1 MFQIW
6 WHIECTT
13 VTASSF
19 RVLNISAGIPSRP
32 VALFRVVLR
41 NTHLTL
47 QSRMSGSRWVT
58 TPSWLSRSLRPF
70 LYSSSVYYCHL
81 FLISSASVINRSLLL
96 LSFILPILAWN
107 VPLMSLIFLK
117 RSLVFSILLFSSIY
131 LHCSFKKAFLSL
143 LGILRNSVFSWVYF
157 SLSSCLSLLF
167 FSRLFVKLPQTTTLP
182 SCFGD
187 GVDHHLLYKVTNLC
201 P

>member
-1 MFQIW
+1 MLRSNLLQYSCLENSMDRGAW
-6 WHIECTT
+6 WAT
-13 VTASSF
+13 VHGVTESWTRLGDWAHMHAM
-19 RVLNISAGIPSRP
+19 LPKA
-32 VALFRVVLR
+32 
-41 NTHLTL
+41 HLT
-47 QSRMSGSRWVT
+47 SHSKMSGSGWVT

-143 LGILRNSVFSWVYF
+143 LVILWNSAFCWVYP
-157 SLSSCLSLLF
+157 
-167 FSRLFVKLPQTTTLP
+167 SRPAWPFTSPVPIT
-182 SCFGD
+182 
-187 GVDHHLLYKVTNLC
+187 
-201 P
+201 